1 MSQIEDQRIVVWC
14 KHDTMLQTVLLDA
27 VHLAIQLEK
36 ELCLFGNYQNRKQKK
51 ILEQRISNYASVIKK
66 DLPQLDI
73 SSLLLEG
80 RLPNLV
86 KELGEKYNTILLCS
100 GTLFNRELLKAF
112 YRSGFPFFFSKQH
125 NTAGHRFKKVMIP
138 IDFRNSTKD
147 ATLWG
152 SYMGR
157 FNQSDISLY
166 VANDMKAPEQQQRV
180 DRIVAFVQRFY
191 SQFGFGFRFEK
202 GSKNSW
208 GIHREALERT
218 RPDELLIFTG
228 SLNVSLPDHLIGP
241 FEKRIVK
248 KATSAVLLINPQQ
261 ELFVLCN

>member
-14 KHDTMLQTVLLDA
+14 KHDTMLQAALLDA
-27 VHLAIQLEK
+27 VHLSIQLEK
-36 ELCLFGNYQNRKQKK
+36 ELCLFGNYQNRKQKNR
-51 ILEQRISNYASVIKK
+51 LQQRISSYARVIKK
-66 DLPQLDI
+66 DLPQLEI
-73 SSLLLEG
+73 SSLLLKG
-80 RLPNLV
+80 QLANLV
-86 KELGEKYNTILLCS
+86 KELGENYNTILFCS
-100 GTLFNRELLKAF
+100 GTLFDRELLKAF

-125 NTAGHRFKKVMIP
+125 HTAGQRFKKVVIP

-166 VANDMKAPEQQQRV
+166 VANDTKAPEQQQRV

-191 SQFGFGFRFEK
+191 RQFNFGFCFET
-202 GSKNSW
+202 GNKNSW
-208 GIHREALERT
+208 GIHREAMEKT
-218 RPDELLIFTG
+218 KPDELLIFTG
-228 SLNVSLPDHLIGP
+228 SRNVSLPDRLIGP